1 MRIPLSRVVIDGEIE
16 AAVQRVLHSGRYIL
30 GDECAA
36 FEAEFAAYIGVEHAV
51 LTASGTAAL
60 ALTLRG
66 LELPPEAEV
75 LVPALTAF
83 PTVEAILLAGGRPVF
98 VDVDD
103 TATMDLADAA
113 RKVTARTVGI
123 LPVHLYGHPADLRPL
138 GALAEHHR
146 LWLVED
152 ACQAHGARYR
162 GAPVGGLGRAGC
174 FSFYPSKNL
183 TVLGD
188 GGIITTHDAR
198 LAARARRLRDH
209 GRVSKDVHEEVGDNL
224 RFNEIQA
231 AVGRVLLRRLDRG
244 NARRRAWAQ
253 RYAARLRGLP
263 MALPSEASWAWAVYH
278 LYVVRTPRR
287 DALRAFLQER
297 GIETGVHYPV
307 PGHRQPAVRHLAPPP
322 LPRTEALADEI
333 LSLPMFPDLGEAGV
347 DAVADAIWEFFVPG
361 IVARPAVEHAGPLV
375 VRLAA

>member
-1 MRIPLSRVVIDGEIE
+1 MKIPLSRVVIDEEIE
-16 AAVQRVLHSGRYIL
+16 AAVQRVLHTGRYIL
-30 GDECAA
+30 GEECAA
-36 FEAEFAAYIGVEHAV
+36 FEAEFGAYIGVEHAV
-51 LTASGTAAL
+51 LTTSGTAAL

-66 LELPPEAEV
+66 LDLPPEAEV

-98 VDVDD
+98 VDVDE

-113 RKVTARTVGI
+113 RKVTSRTVGI
-123 LPVHLYGHPADLRPL
+123 LPVHLYGHPANMRPL
-138 GALAEHHR
+138 SALADYHR

-188 GGIITTHDAR
+188 GGIITTNDTR
-198 LAARARRLRDH
+198 LAARCRRLRDH
-209 GRVSKDVHEEVGDNL
+209 GRVTKDVHEEVGDNL

-231 AVGRVLLRRLDRG
+231 AVGRVQLQRLDRG
-244 NARRRAWAQ
+244 NGRRRGLAQ
-253 RYAARLRGLP
+253 RYTARLRGVPL
-263 MALPSEASWAWAVYH
+263 ALPREASWAWSVYH

-307 PGHRQPAVRHLAPPP
+307 PCHRQPAVRHLASPP
-322 LPRTEALADEI
+322 LPRTDALADEI

-347 DAVADAIWEFFVPG
+347 DYVADAILDFYFPG
-361 IVARPAVEHAGPLV
+361 IASRSRVENAKPLEV
-375 VRLAA
+375 GLAA